1 MRYGLLTLLLLWSL
15 IAAPVGAQPLSLT
28 AAYESA
34 LQRNFELQS
43 QQYSYRAKK
52 AGVREA
58 WGGVLPQVDATASY
72 GTSEY
77 TRDFDLQ
84 RSVTGRDEH
93 TRYDVSLNQVIYSE
107 RAFEAISRAKASKQ
121 LAEEQLDTLSIKIGY
136 TAIEAFLRAR
146 SIGAEKRIVEN
157 EQSSHEQR
165 LEQIEQMRQRGFAS
179 KADYLD
185 ARARL
190 DETRA
195 ELAGLKHDYQ
205 AALKKLEAV
214 IGISLQGRE
223 LKPLGLDLWKR
234 TPSLLKTEWKTV
246 AAENAGAIRRA
257 RKELE
262 LARATREKESGAH
275 WPELYLSASYS
286 NNDTFATSLR
296 EEARVE
302 LQLRVPL
309 YKGGSTSARV
319 RRAKQEQ
326 YAAKY
331 MLRDAENQV
340 GVEVSRI
347 TEELQGSYSRIKS
360 LETAEQSAE
369 AALKAAEE
377 GFRGGV
383 RSLNDVLDSRTR
395 LSDIRRN
402 LVTEVYTNHILQFE
416 LYYVSGTLSEQ
427 EVRSVA
433 SVE

>member
-1 MRYGLLTLLLLWSL
+1 MRNGLITLPLLWSL
-15 IAAPVGAQPLSLT
+15 MAAPVVAEPLSLS

-43 QQYSYRAKK
+43 QQYSYRAEKE
-52 AGVREA
+52 GVREA
-58 WGGVLPQVDATASY
+58 WGGVLPQIDATASY

-84 RSVTGRDEH
+84 SSVTDRDQH
-93 TRYDVSLNQVIYSE
+93 TRYEISLNQVVYSE
-107 RAFEAISRAKASKQ
+107 RAFEAISRAKAAEK
-121 LAEEQLDTLSIKIGY
+121 LAEEQLETLGIEIGY

-146 SIGAEKRIVEN
+146 SIEAEKRIVEQ

-179 KADYLD
+179 KADFLD

-195 ELAGLKHDYQ
+195 ELAGLKHDYR
-205 AALKKLEAV
+205 AALKNLEAV
-214 IGISLQGRE
+214 IGISLEGQE
-223 LKPLGLDLWKR
+223 LKALSGELWKR
-234 TPSLLKTEWKTV
+234 TPSLLKTDWQTV
-246 AAENAGAIRRA
+246 AAENAGTIRRA

-262 LARATREKESGAH
+262 LAGATREMESGAH
-275 WPELYLSASYS
+275 WPELYLTASYT

-296 EEARVE
+296 EEARVG

-319 RRAKQEQ
+319 RRAKQKE
-326 YAAKY
+326 YAAQY
-331 MLRDAENQV
+331 ILRDAENQV
-340 GVEVSRI
+340 SVEVSRI
-347 TEELQGSYSRIKS
+347 TEKLQGSYSRIKS
-360 LETAEQSAE
+360 LETAEESAE

-383 RSLNDVLDSRTR
+383 RSLNDVLDNRTR

-402 LVTEVYTNHILQFE
+402 LVTEVYNNHILQFE
-416 LYYVSGTLSEQ
+416 LYHVSGTLSEQ

-433 SVE
+433 SR

>member
-1 MRYGLLTLLLLWSL
+1 MRNGLLALPLFWWLV
-15 IAAPVGAQPLSLT
+15 AAPVAAEPLSLV

-34 LQRNFELQS
+34 LQRNFELKS
-43 QQYSYRAKK
+43 QRYSYRAEEE
-52 AGVREA
+52 GVREA
-58 WGGVLPQVDATASY
+58 WGEVLPQIEATASY

-84 RSVTGRDEH
+84 SSVTDRDQH

-107 RAFEAISRAKASKQ
+107 RAFEAISRAKAAEE
-121 LAEEQLDTLSIKIGY
+121 LAEEQLETLGIEIGY
-136 TAIEAFLRAR
+136 TAVEAFLRAR
-146 SIGAEKRIVEN
+146 SIDAEKRIVEQ

-165 LEQIEQMRQRGFAS
+165 LEQIGQMRQRGFAS

-195 ELAGLKHDYQ
+195 ELAGLKHDYR
-205 AALKKLEAV
+205 AAVKNLEAV

-223 LKPLGLDLWKR
+223 LEPLSLELWKR
-234 TPSLLKTEWKTV
+234 TPSLLKTDWKAV
-246 AAENAGAIRRA
+246 AAEKAGAIRRA

-262 LARATREKESGAH
+262 LAGATREMESGAH
-275 WPELYLSASYS
+275 WPELYLSARYT

-383 RSLNDVLDSRTR
+383 RSLNDVLDNRTR

-402 LVTEVYTNHILQFE
+402 LITEVYNNHILQFE
-416 LYYVSGTLSEQ
+416 LYHVSGTLNEQ
-427 EVRSVA
+427 EVRTA
-433 SVE
+433 AYR